1 MDINLFLQKF
11 NLQMS
16 QLDVCF
22 NMDITNVLVYLLIM
36 SYGFWYLQN
45 NKLTFISK
53 VEKNLKLKMYY
64 KNIIF

>member
-1 MDINLFLQKF
+1 MP
-11 NLQMS
+11 

>member
-1 MDINLFLQKF
+1 MDINLFSQKF
-11 NLQMS
+11 NLQMP